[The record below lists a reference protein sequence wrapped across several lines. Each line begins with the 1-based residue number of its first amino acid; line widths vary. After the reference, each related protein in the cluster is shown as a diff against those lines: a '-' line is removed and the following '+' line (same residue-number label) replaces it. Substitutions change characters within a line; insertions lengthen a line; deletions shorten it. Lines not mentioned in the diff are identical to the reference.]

1 MELKSKIMLLSGA
14 VALLGLM
21 SLSCG
26 NGVIFKE
33 SYGDS
38 NLSILV
44 LIDSIPNDKGRV
56 TVHDDDGDYSQS
68 KTYKTDSLGSTTVKF
83 SAPSGTISKHE
94 EFTAFAKSDEADLC
108 DGDKSE
114 NRPVDAPEHV
124 AVNLWLC
131 EGS

>member
-1 MELKSKIMLLSGA
+1 MELKSNILLLSG
-14 VALLGLM
+14 VVTLLGLM
-21 SLSCG
+21 SLSGG
-26 NGVIFKE
+26 NGVMFKE

-56 TVHDDDGDYSQS
+56 TVQDDDGDYSQS

-94 EFTAFAKSDEADLC
+94 DFTAFAKSDDADLC